1 MQAKKDKS
9 NAYLETPIGH
19 VLFFPQLN
27 LTALKHRGIHDPTSN
42 GYILFFYH
50 PQTKLISHFTKLP
63 SHFIPF
69 SLILKLNSVSQ

>member
-50 PQTKLISHFTKLP
+50 PHFTKIP